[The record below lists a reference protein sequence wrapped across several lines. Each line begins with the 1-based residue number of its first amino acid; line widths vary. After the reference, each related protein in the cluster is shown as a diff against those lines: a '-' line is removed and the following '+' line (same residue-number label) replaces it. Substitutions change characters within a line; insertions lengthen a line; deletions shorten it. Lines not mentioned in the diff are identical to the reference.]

1 MRCLVCN
8 ENGVIVLCFRYK
20 STVREIAFQRGWSLV
35 VCRTFR
41 DSWLFR
47 GGFANLVLNYPLIGL
62 LAWKVRFV
70 YIEPSTKWGISME
83 GPALVIEPSSISA
96 STVEGSTLESRTIRD
111 SGPKCGRFA
120 SEIWT
125 VRDIESQ
132 RGRFQH

>member
-8 ENGVIVLCFRYK
+8 ENGVIVFCFRYK

-62 LAWKVRFV
+62 LAWKVRSWRM
-70 YIEPSTKWGISME
+70 EPSTI
-83 GPALVIEPSSISA
+83 
-96 STVEGSTLESRTIRD
+96 
-111 SGPKCGRFA
+111 
-120 SEIWT
+120 
-125 VRDIESQ
+125 
-132 RGRFQH
+132 

>member
-47 GGFANLVLNYPLIGL
+47 GGFAPGCL
-62 LAWKVRFV
+62 
-70 YIEPSTKWGISME
+70 
-83 GPALVIEPSSISA
+83 
-96 STVEGSTLESRTIRD
+96 TIRD
-111 SGPKCGRFA
+111 M
-120 SEIWT
+120 EHY
-125 VRDIESQ
+125 
-132 RGRFQH
+132 RGRFGLGEWNRPRNRPVVWKVDIAEEAAFAMGLCGSLL

>member
-41 DSWLFR
+41 DSWLFY

-62 LAWKVRFV
+62 SAWKVRSWRM
-70 YIEPSTKWGISME
+70 EPSAI
-83 GPALVIEPSSISA
+83 
-96 STVEGSTLESRTIRD
+96 
-111 SGPKCGRFA
+111 
-120 SEIWT
+120 
-125 VRDIESQ
+125 
-132 RGRFQH
+132 

>member
-8 ENGVIVLCFRYK
+8 ENGVMVLCFRYK

-62 LAWKVRFV
+62 LAWKVCFV

-96 STVEGSTLESRTIRD
+96 STVEGSTL
-111 SGPKCGRFA
+111 
-120 SEIWT
+120 
-125 VRDIESQ
+125 
-132 RGRFQH
+132 

>member
-8 ENGVIVLCFRYK
+8 ENGVMVLCFRYK

-62 LAWKVRFV
+62 LAWKVRSWRM
-70 YIEPSTKWGISME
+70 EPSTIW
-83 GPALVIEPSSISA
+83 SIS
-96 STVEGSTLESRTIRD
+96 VEGSTPGSRTVHD
-111 SGPKCGRFA
+111 SGPKCGGFGSAEWNLPRVRA
-120 SEIWT
+120 SARMVPLWMLNLP
-125 VRDIESQ
+125 
-132 RGRFQH
+132 